1 MEIEEILDM
10 RAYRKK
16 VRMLALRRLLSMVL

>member
-1 MEIEEILDM
+1 MEIEEILNM

-16 VRMLALRRLLSMVL
+16 VCMLALRRLLSMVL